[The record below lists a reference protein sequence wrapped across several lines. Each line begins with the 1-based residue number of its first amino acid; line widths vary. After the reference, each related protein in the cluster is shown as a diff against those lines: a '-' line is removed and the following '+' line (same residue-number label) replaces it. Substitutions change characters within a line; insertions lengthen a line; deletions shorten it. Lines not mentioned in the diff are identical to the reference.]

1 MDKCIINCIK
11 FDRQIFYNI
20 AMREFKY
27 QMLFIMTIQFNSPTK
42 RKEYSTFEDQLQGPN
57 SVSLPTAKPKHR
69 IPA

>member
-1 MDKCIINCIK
+1 MW
-11 FDRQIFYNI
+11 
-20 AMREFKY
+20 EFKY

-42 RKEYSTFEDQLQGPN
+42 RKEYSTFGDQLQGPN